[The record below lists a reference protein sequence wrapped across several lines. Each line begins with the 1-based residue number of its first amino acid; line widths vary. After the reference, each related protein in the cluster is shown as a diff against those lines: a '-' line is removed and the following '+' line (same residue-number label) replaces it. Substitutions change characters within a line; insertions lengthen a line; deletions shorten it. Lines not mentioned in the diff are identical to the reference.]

1 MIDDYTIQKIK
12 DAANI
17 VDVVADFYPFDTP
30 GGLKKMGMEYSCPCP
45 FHGGRH
51 YGSFKVSPKL
61 NIAKCFSCN
70 WSGDPIEFLMEHE
83 HLSFLD
89 AIRWLGKKY
98 CIEVEGSENFE
109 VRPAQPRK
117 QLPSLPMLVLPEWM
131 WKIRF
136 GLDESNPF
144 GKWLFGLNWDNVQR
158 DRLYQVL
165 SDYRVGTS
173 KNGMVIWWQIDEQQR
188 VRTGKM
194 MLYHANG
201 HRVKEDE
208 SNYTM
213 DWIHS
218 ALYRDNRNDYSADKT
233 DKVTC
238 PFGLH
243 LLNHYKQPNV
253 QQDVCIVE
261 SEKTALL
268 MAIAYGNH
276 AGQVWMACGGKS
288 NLTRE
293 KLKPIIDQ
301 RRNIVIYP
309 DRDGVDEWKR
319 KADTLQYD
327 HVFVETKWLD
337 WWQPCDG
344 EKADIADIV
353 VRCLGKKIYKT
364 VSDIMEDIP
373 SIKMLKEKLNLEKI

>member
-1 MIDDYTIQKIK
+1 M
-12 DAANI
+12 
-17 VDVVADFYPFDTP
+17 
-30 GGLKKMGMEYSCPCP
+30 
-45 FHGGRH
+45 
-51 YGSFKVSPKL
+51 
-61 NIAKCFSCN
+61 
-70 WSGDPIEFLMEHE
+70 
-83 HLSFLD
+83 
-89 AIRWLGKKY
+89 
-98 CIEVEGSENFE
+98 
-109 VRPAQPRK
+109 
-117 QLPSLPMLVLPEWM
+117 
-131 WKIRF
+131 
-136 GLDESNPF
+136 
-144 GKWLFGLNWDNVQR
+144 
-158 DRLYQVL
+158 
-165 SDYRVGTS
+165 
-173 KNGMVIWWQIDEQQR
+173 
-188 VRTGKM
+188 
-194 MLYHANG
+194 
-201 HRVKEDE
+201 
-208 SNYTM
+208 
-213 DWIHS
+213 
-218 ALYRDNRNDYSADKT
+218 
-233 DKVTC
+233 
-238 PFGLH
+238 
-243 LLNHYKQPNV
+243 
-253 QQDVCIVE
+253 E

-319 KADTLQYD
+319 KADALQYD